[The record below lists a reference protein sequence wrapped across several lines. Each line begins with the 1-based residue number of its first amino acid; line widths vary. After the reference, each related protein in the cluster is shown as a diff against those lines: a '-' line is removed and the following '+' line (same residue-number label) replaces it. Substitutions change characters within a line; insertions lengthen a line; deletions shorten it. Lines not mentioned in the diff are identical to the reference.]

1 MADAENIPTHI
12 AVIMDGNGRWARNR
26 ALPRHA
32 GHRAG
37 VGAVRK
43 TVELS
48 AQHGI
53 RHLTLFAFSSENWS
67 RPREE
72 VNRLMALFVEALQRE
87 VDELHRNG
95 VRLEFIGARERLQ
108 SSLREATTIV
118 ARSPVLRRE
127 ARAFG
132 FSEREFFE
140 IDEGEKAAP
149 KVSFD

>member
-108 SSLREATTIV
+108 SSLREKIAEAERQTAENTGLRLHV
-118 ARSPVLRRE
+118 AV
-127 ARAFG
+127 A
-132 FSEREFFE
+132 
-140 IDEGEKAAP
+140 
-149 KVSFD
+149 